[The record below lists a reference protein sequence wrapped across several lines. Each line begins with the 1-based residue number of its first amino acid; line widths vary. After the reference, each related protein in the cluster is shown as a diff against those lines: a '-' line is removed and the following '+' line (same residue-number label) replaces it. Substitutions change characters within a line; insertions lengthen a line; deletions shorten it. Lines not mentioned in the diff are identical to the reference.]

1 MSTPATAPAPDTQ
14 KRYLSIT
21 EFAKLVGR
29 SRQAVHRAACLG
41 LLPGAR
47 RRQGPGRQPWFIP
60 AECVAIYKDRDAAE
74 VQVSDGVN

>member
-1 MSTPATAPAPDTQ
+1 MSTDPAP
-14 KRYLSIT
+14 KPEVRYLTVT

-60 AECVAIYKDRDAAE
+60 VECAALYKTDNE
-74 VQVSDGVN
+74 G